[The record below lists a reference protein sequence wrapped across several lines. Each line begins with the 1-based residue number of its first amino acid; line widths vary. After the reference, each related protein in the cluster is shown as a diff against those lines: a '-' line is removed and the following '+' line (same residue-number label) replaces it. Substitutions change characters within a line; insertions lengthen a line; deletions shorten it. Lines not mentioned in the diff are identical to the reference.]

1 MSLSMPIKI
10 LKEYTLQIAIQYFS
24 IFLLERL
31 MLLTD
36 PGLDLKPLI
45 ALGDEYK
52 LIDYFSD
59 YFLSNFSYS
68 SNISITSAD
77 KSQY

>member
-1 MSLSMPIKI
+1 MPIKI

-31 MLLTD
+31 IWLID

-45 ALGDEYK
+45 ALGDRNK
-52 LIDYFSD
+52 LVCYFSG